1 MFFFKKKK
9 KKNIVISVAKD
20 FSRFPGVVFH
30 LNDAAR
36 SAVAFR
42 RMLTTAL
49 LSDKDVLVELDGT
62 CGYSSSF
69 LKEAFGGM
77 INESFSSLELRRRM
91 TVLSDKDPSLVE
103 EIWSYV
109 DPDNIALNSLENK
122 K

>member
-36 SAVAFR
+36 SAVA
-42 RMLTTAL
+42 AP
-49 LSDKDVLVELDGT
+49 SS
-62 CGYSSSF
+62 YSSSF